1 MGNKKIKSAVITNNL
16 FRSLKVYNF
25 RLFFIGQFISLIG
38 TWVQQVASSW
48 LIYQLT
54 SSSMWLGLAAFAAQI
69 PIFIMTPITGV
80 VADRFNR
87 HAIFM
92 ITQTMLCIQSLILGL
107 LVIFDYITPVS
118 IVLLNLTMGCINAF
132 DMPVRQS
139 FLFDMVV
146 DKQLLSNAIALNS
159 VVFNSTRLIGPP
171 LAGFLVA
178 QFGEGLCFL
187 INTTTFAGI
196 ILALLLMKDIHYS
209 KILHTSDFKENIKE
223 GFVYVKN
230 HYPIKS
236 VLILLGLMSLIGMP
250 FMVLMPVVAVEILHG
265 DSHTLGFLLGTAGFG
280 ALVGALFMASRSST
294 TRFENKIAAGSLLL
308 GSTLVLFSFS
318 RNLYCSLI
326 LIFIVGISLIIQMAS
341 CNTFIQS
348 MVDDTMRGRVMS
360 LYGMSHIGMAP
371 IGNLIAGAIA
381 QKIGVAH
388 TLLLCGTGCAIVALW
403 FYKNLHKLKKHIV
416 RYVR

>member
-25 RLFFIGQFISLIG
+25 RLFFMGQFISLVG

-54 SSSMWLGLAAFAAQI
+54 SSSIWLGLSAFAAQI
-69 PIFIMTPITGV
+69 PIFVMTPLSGV

-107 LVIFDYITPVS
+107 LVISNYITPAS
-118 IVLLNLTMGCINAF
+118 IVLLNLAMGCINAF
-132 DMPVRQS
+132 DIPVRQS
-139 FLFDMVV
+139 FLFDLVA
-146 DKQLLSNAIALNS
+146 DKQLLGNAIALNS

-250 FMVLMPVVAVEILHG
+250 FMVLMPVVAVKILHG

-280 ALVGALFMASRSST
+280 ALVGALFIASRSSI

-308 GSTLVLFSFS
+308 GSTLVCFSFS

-326 LIFIVGISLIIQMAS
+326 LIFIIGISLIIQMAS

-381 QKIGVAH
+381 EKIGVAQ

>member
-54 SSSMWLGLAAFAAQI
+54 SSSMWLGLSAFAAQI
-69 PIFIMTPITGV
+69 PIFVMTPLTGV

-171 LAGFLVA
+171 LVGFLVA

-209 KILHTSDFKENIKE
+209 KILHTSDFK
-223 GFVYVKN
+223 
-230 HYPIKS
+230 
-236 VLILLGLMSLIGMP
+236 
-250 FMVLMPVVAVEILHG
+250 
-265 DSHTLGFLLGTAGFG
+265 
-280 ALVGALFMASRSST
+280 
-294 TRFENKIAAGSLLL
+294 KI
-308 GSTLVLFSFS
+308 
-318 RNLYCSLI
+318 
-326 LIFIVGISLIIQMAS
+326 
-341 CNTFIQS
+341 
-348 MVDDTMRGRVMS
+348 
-360 LYGMSHIGMAP
+360 
-371 IGNLIAGAIA
+371 
-381 QKIGVAH
+381 
-388 TLLLCGTGCAIVALW
+388 
-403 FYKNLHKLKKHIV
+403 
-416 RYVR
+416 

>member
-1 MGNKKIKSAVITNNL
+1 
-16 FRSLKVYNF
+16 
-25 RLFFIGQFISLIG
+25 
-38 TWVQQVASSW
+38 
-48 LIYQLT
+48 
-54 SSSMWLGLAAFAAQI
+54 
-69 PIFIMTPITGV
+69 
-80 VADRFNR
+80 
-87 HAIFM
+87 M

-250 FMVLMPVVAVEILHG
+250 FMVLMPVVAVKILHG

-326 LIFIVGISLIIQMAS
+326 LIFIIGISLIIQMAS